1 MSLDIGIVYQLWND
15 RVGPDNL
22 FDRAGG
28 EVGLDHITIPAVTG
42 PLRQLRCVGQA
53 DWRWFQTEGGWHCR
67 SDAKH
72 YHNTRLRPKAAKWL
86 GSRDVAAQL
95 CERAH
100 GRNIDVIFRV
110 EPRGVAH
117 LLEQHAQIR
126 MKNAWGD
133 ETPASG
139 ACPSNPDLREL
150 FRATLEELTAYGPA
164 GFEIGGW
171 TVDHSVDAG
180 QARIWG
186 WNPAARELLDICFC
200 ESCRQIAIR
209 ADVDADL
216 AARSV
221 RVHFDRLALH
231 SAVSETDATVE
242 GDEVLR
248 DYRAARTDDLS
259 AWLARLAEQH
269 ARLKRF
275 RLAEVSARGEE
286 SRADPG
292 WSHLGRPADPPQL
305 ESSVAEFLR
314 KSGAPSALSLPVWR
328 PHFAEAGDLV
338 RLVND
343 SKNAGASFFDFEGLH
358 EAPPDALVWLR
369 QAVRFARRA

>member
-1 MSLDIGIVYQLWND
+1 MSLNVGIVYPLWND

-22 FDRAGG
+22 FDRAAG
-28 EVGLDHITIPAVTG
+28 EVGLDHVTIPAVTG
-42 PLRQLRCVGQA
+42 PLRQLRCVSEA
-53 DWRWFQTEGGWHCR
+53 DWRWFQTEGGWHYPT
-67 SDAKH
+67 DAKH
-72 YHNTRLRPKAAKWL
+72 YHNTRLRPRAAKWL
-86 GSRDVAAQL
+86 ASRNVAAQI

-150 FRATLEELTAYGPA
+150 FRATLEELTAYAPA

-171 TVDHSVDAG
+171 TFDESVEAECRRHWD
-180 QARIWG
+180 
-186 WNPAARELLDICFC
+186 WNPVARQLLDICFC
-200 ESCRQIAIR
+200 ESCRQAAIR
-209 ADVDADL
+209 VDVEADL

-221 RVHFDRLALH
+221 RMHFDRVATQT
-231 SAVSETDATVE
+231 AVSENDAQIE
-242 GDEVLR
+242 DDDVLQE
-248 DYRAARTDDLS
+248 YRSARADDLD
-259 AWLARLAEQH
+259 AWLGRLAEQH
-269 ARLKRF
+269 ARLERF
-275 RLAEVSARGEE
+275 RLTRIPG
-286 SRADPG
+286 ADEHRTNVG
-292 WSHLGRPADPPQL
+292 WSNLGRPAGPANL

-314 KSGAPSALSLPVWR
+314 DSAAPAALSLPVWR

-338 RLVND
+338 RLVMD
-343 SKNAGASFFDFEGLH
+343 SKAAGASFLDFEGLH

>member
-1 MSLDIGIVYQLWND
+1 MSLNIGIVYHLWND

-22 FDRAGG
+22 FDRAAG
-28 EVGLDHITIPAVTG
+28 EVGLDHVTIPAVTG
-42 PLRQLRCVGQA
+42 PLRQLRCIGDA
-53 DWRWFQTEGGWHCR
+53 DWRWFQTEGGWHYPT
-67 SDAKH
+67 DAKH
-72 YHNTRLRPKAAKWL
+72 YQNTRLRPRAAKWL
-86 GSRDVAAQL
+86 ASRDVAAQI

-100 GRNIDVIFRV
+100 GRNVDVIFRV
-110 EPRGVAH
+110 EPRGIAH

-150 FRATLEELTAYGPA
+150 FRATLEELTAYTPA

-171 TVDHSVDAG
+171 AVDHSVDAG
-180 QARIWG
+180 RGRVWG
-186 WNPAARELLDICFC
+186 WHPAARKLLDICFC

-221 RVHFDRLALH
+221 RVHFDSLATQ
-231 SAVSETDATVE
+231 SALSETEPAVE
-242 GDEVLR
+242 DDQVLR
-248 DYRAARTDDLS
+248 AYRAARADDLS
-259 AWLARLAEQH
+259 TWLARLAEQH
-269 ARLKRF
+269 ARLERF
-275 RLAEVSARGEE
+275 RLTDVSPADDED
-286 SRADPG
+286 RADSG
-292 WSHLGRPADPPQL
+292 WSRLVRPTGPAKLD
-305 ESSVAEFLR
+305 SSVAEFLR

-338 RLVND
+338 RLVMD
-343 SKNAGASFFDFEGLH
+343 SKAAGASFFDFEGLH